1 MIKKILVSQPKP
13 ASEKSPYFEIEAK
26 QDVQFTFHP
35 FIKIEGLSSREFRQ
49 QKIKILDYTAIVF
62 NSRHAIDYFFTLCK
76 ELRVQLPEEMKYFGI
91 SETVA
96 LYIQKYIPYRKRKVF
111 FGSTGKWADL
121 VTVMAK
127 HKTENYLVP
136 LSDVHSDEVSTMLDA
151 KKLKHKECVMY
162 RTISND
168 YPANEP
174 FDFDMLV
181 LFTPAGVESLIKNF
195 PDFKQGDMRLAC
207 FGPATKKALEEA
219 GFRVDLSAPTPEA
232 RSMTAAIEQYL
243 EKQQ

>member
-127 HKTENYLVP
+127 HKTENHLVP
-136 LSDVHSDEVSTMLDA
+136 LSDVHSDEVTTMLDA

>member
-13 ASEKSPYFEIEAK
+13 ASEKSPYFEIEAT
-26 QDVQFTFHP
+26 QDVPFTFHP

-136 LSDVHSDEVSTMLDA
+136 LSDVNSDEVTTMLDA

>member
-136 LSDVHSDEVSTMLDA
+136 LSDVHSDEVTTMLDA

>member
-136 LSDVHSDEVSTMLDA
+136 LSDVHSDEVTTLLDA

>member
-1 MIKKILVSQPKP
+1 MIKKILVSQPEP

-136 LSDVHSDEVSTMLDA
+136 LSDVHSDEVTTMLDA

>member
-1 MIKKILVSQPKP
+1 MIKKLRVSQPKP

-136 LSDVHSDEVSTMLDA
+136 LSDVHSDEVTTMLDA

>member
-62 NSRHAIDYFFTLCK
+62 NSRHAIDYFLTLCK

-136 LSDVHSDEVSTMLDA
+136 LSDVHSDEVTTMLDA